1 MLRIYLCDDE
11 DFFLNETKKFILT
24 FGKNKNIDI
33 DVEVFKSGQDL
44 IKDYGEDGEVDAV
57 FLDVNMPDM
66 DGLETAKSLRDMSCD
81 SAIVFITQFIS
92 YALEGYRVRAARYI
106 LKSDTQFEDSLNE
119 ALTYIIS
126 EKTMLEKRIEFPFAE
141 GKRFV
146 HLSKIIYIESQL
158 HNLIFH
164 LEDGSELN
172 MRGKLSSLEADFKDH
187 YFLRIHQSYLINL
200 TFVDS
205 ISYCLLKLKN
215 GDELPIPK
223 VRYRGVKDMYLKY
236 KGEVL

>member
-1 MLRIYLCDDE
+1 MLKIYLCDDE
-11 DFFLNETKKFILT
+11 DFFLDEIKKLILA

-33 DVEVFKSGQDL
+33 DVEAFKSGQDL
-44 IKDYGEDGEVDAV
+44 ISAYGKDEEVDAV
-57 FLDVNMPDM
+57 FLDVDMPDM
-66 DGLETAKSLRDMSCD
+66 DGLETAKSLRDMAYE

-92 YALEGYRVRAARYI
+92 YALEGYRVRAVRYI

-119 ALTYIIS
+119 ALTYIIN
-126 EKTMLEKRIEFPFAE
+126 EKTRLEKRIELPFTD
-141 GKRFV
+141 GKRFIY
-146 HLSKIIYIESQL
+146 LSKITYIESRL

-187 YFLRIHQSYLINL
+187 YFLRIHQSYLVNL
-200 TFVDS
+200 AFVDS
-205 ISYCLLKLKN
+205 ISYCSLKLKN

-223 VRYRGVKDMYLKY
+223 ARYRDVKDMYLKY